1 MPNYPSSF
9 ISGIAP
15 GARAV
20 DNVADK
26 REIKFTQAVSVAF
39 TAAGTVGTPATI
51 HAATT
56 ANIALTGAQT
66 IDGVS
71 VSAGN
76 FVLVKNQT
84 NAFDNGIYTAAS
96 GAWSRNTS
104 FDTSAKLLA
113 ASNFKFVAVNG
124 GTVNGAKVFVLRNI
138 LAGFTLGID
147 AVRFEELPAVAVY
160 NSVAKYPTDVNVGVA
175 ATSLATE
182 TWEDFLKVKDQ
193 IVAACTA
200 FDTAYAALVAETD
213 YDARSL
219 VANETILSMRNLQK
233 KFEKNTFEFNRLV
246 LDMTQ
251 ILAAGNATPNISLAA
266 QTSRY
271 PSGQRRGY

>member
-71 VSAGN
+71 VSAGTS
-76 FVLVKNQT
+76 FAVSVGLTSTLTAFFAQPDSIT
-84 NAFDNGIYTAAS
+84 NANIRIIFFIFLYFYFYS
-96 GAWSRNTS
+96 
-104 FDTSAKLLA
+104 LL
-113 ASNFKFVAVNG
+113 
-124 GTVNGAKVFVLRNI
+124 I
-138 LAGFTLGID
+138 I
-147 AVRFEELPAVAVY
+147 
-160 NSVAKYPTDVNVGVA
+160 
-175 ATSLATE
+175 
-182 TWEDFLKVKDQ
+182 
-193 IVAACTA
+193 
-200 FDTAYAALVAETD
+200 
-213 YDARSL
+213 
-219 VANETILSMRNLQK
+219 
-233 KFEKNTFEFNRLV
+233 
-246 LDMTQ
+246 
-251 ILAAGNATPNISLAA
+251 
-266 QTSRY
+266 
-271 PSGQRRGY
+271 